1 MIMFISFDFF
11 NISLKNRKRALCINS
26 KSGKAGGAG
35 GASRRVNPDIF

>member
-1 MIMFISFDFF
+1 MTMFIYFDFF
-11 NISLKNRKRALCINS
+11 NISLKRERALCIKS